1 MKVYLEQKKTLTII
15 FQALDQRIFINGKK
29 GTLQNTMEK
38 FNKYMKKKQP
48 SKKRKTS
55 KKKNRF

>member
-48 SKKRKTS
+48 SKK
-55 KKKNRF
+55 